1 MKVNRRRLMGWM
13 GAAGGAALGAPWMG
27 AGEALAAEPMAQATG
42 MGAGPA
48 TNQAGQTRWERS
60 AQRKREQTRGV
71 VWTTHEPI
79 DFLLRRGEHEADL
92 AAQYATMLSPENIQR
107 MADAGVKWGRLFFYK
122 GFGLEYERSAMEQSK
137 KAAEQMHRLGMKV
150 SLYMGGTMF
159 VETLYRELPQAKG
172 WEQRDQWD
180 RPVPYGAQTYRH
192 YACPNEP
199 AYREYLKRVIRV
211 GVEEFHVDEF
221 AFDNIMLQAEPKSC
235 HCPRCV
241 AAFHAM
247 LKRRYPT
254 KEAALRRFGLPDTD
268 WLSLHEWGT
277 EAEPE
282 SVTDLNDPVLQ
293 EWVRFRCESLARYA
307 NDLYDS
313 VKALDPKVAVLFNIK
328 GVYSF
333 NRYWTN
339 AVYQPLYAGKVDL
352 MAFDTGGYDEHIDA
366 TTGALVSQIRSYKM
380 ARRLETGC
388 EDAFNN
394 DVRASVHMAFGYQK
408 PVAGM
413 AAAPMGSGAFN
424 VFTPAMEFFRE
435 YNDRYYT
442 GVDNVADVAVLR
454 TWASMAYSVSA
465 AYVPTTLLEQ
475 VLIQYKVPWD
485 LLFEEQIDR
494 IGKYGAVILA
504 GQECLS
510 DAQVAAL
517 LAYVRGGGT
526 LMLAGNTGQF
536 NEWRETRRANPL
548 LPARS
553 EGKGRVVV
561 IPEIVRGD
569 KTARAAGA
577 NEDPEPGATAQRG
590 VHMNPPQWVLPKNA
604 EEIYKVVVAAVPT
617 GLSLTAEAPLTTVME
632 IQKRAASQETIAHFI
647 NFESKKRVGPFA
659 VTVKK
664 QFPASVKAVLCF
676 SPEKD
681 EPVKL
686 EFAEAGGVVKFTVP
700 EMGTYAMV
708 VVG

>member
-1 MKVNRRRLMGWM
+1 
-13 GAAGGAALGAPWMG
+13 
-27 AGEALAAEPMAQATG
+27 
-42 MGAGPA
+42 
-48 TNQAGQTRWERS
+48 
-60 AQRKREQTRGV
+60 
-71 VWTTHEPI
+71 
-79 DFLLRRGEHEADL
+79 
-92 AAQYATMLSPENIQR
+92 
-107 MADAGVKWGRLFFYK
+107 
-122 GFGLEYERSAMEQSK
+122 
-137 KAAEQMHRLGMKV
+137 
-150 SLYMGGTMF
+150 
-159 VETLYRELPQAKG
+159 
-172 WEQRDQWD
+172 
-180 RPVPYGAQTYRH
+180 
-192 YACPNEP
+192 
-199 AYREYLKRVIRV
+199 
-211 GVEEFHVDEF
+211 
-221 AFDNIMLQAEPKSC
+221 
-235 HCPRCV
+235 
-241 AAFHAM
+241 
-247 LKRRYPT
+247 
-254 KEAALRRFGLPDTD
+254 
-268 WLSLHEWGT
+268 
-277 EAEPE
+277 
-282 SVTDLNDPVLQ
+282 
-293 EWVRFRCESLARYA
+293 
-307 NDLYDS
+307 
-313 VKALDPKVAVLFNIK
+313 
-328 GVYSF
+328 
-333 NRYWTN
+333 
-339 AVYQPLYAGKVDL
+339 
-352 MAFDTGGYDEHIDA
+352 
-366 TTGALVSQIRSYKM
+366 M

-526 LMLAGNTGQF
+526 LLLAGNTGQF
-536 NEWRETRRANPL
+536 NEWRETRRTNPL

-604 EEIYKVVVAAVPT
+604 EDIYKTVVAAVPA

-632 IQKRAASQETIAHFI
+632 IQKRAATQETIAHFI

-681 EPVKL
+681 DPVKL